1 MGICE
6 SNDTGKNSFIEK
18 RKSQPF
24 HAPIYYK
31 TSTFNNNL
39 SFLSQASIISHK
51 QSKPILYKYRSTY
64 GKNDD
69 QTTLMTESLYN
80 SLYSGSKTLN
90 NFESIDETLNES
102 SSQVYEIISDGK
114 MDEDKVKQSTDKT
127 TIDNYIEYIGNNSQ
141 DIKKSKVD
149 IYNNKKQKKI

>member
-18 RKSQPF
+18 RKAQPF

-127 TIDNYIEYIGNNSQ
+127 TINNYIEYIGNNSQ